1 MRYRAIALASLPIA
15 AIALLGPSLWLGT
28 LPSNNSPQNV
38 IWASQFSEQ
47 IRAGIMYPRW
57 LPQSFDGLGSPTF
70 YFYPPLPYW
79 LDAII
84 DFLTFHRVAVDQRL
98 SVDFVL
104 LLWLSGVAM
113 YAFLRALPVAR
124 GIAALGAFAYMA
136 APYHLFDHYVR
147 GAYAEFA
154 AFAAVP
160 MVALGIRYVAIRH
173 RFGPVLLATAYGA
186 LTLSHLPSALLVSIS
201 IVPGYIGY
209 YAWLDKRM
217 RLRFVAVCGL
227 SLALG
232 LALAAVYLVPALR
245 LQLFISAEQLWNYRP
260 EDSLLLIPPAS
271 GNSRDADFMV
281 VLDSIAGGWCLA
293 AVGALLLLR
302 RQGCTPM
309 RREGLLWAILALI
322 ALALMAGLVPFF
334 WQIVPFVAKV
344 QFPWRLLVVVEFAVI
359 TALCLAPW
367 QATTLPIRMC
377 FVGAFVAL
385 IPGLA
390 YMAAGTVLRMDLK
403 TRGEIPTPQDVKE
416 YLPAGYPQ
424 KAGSTFTDLGLEP
437 VKDLPA
443 IVCMPAA
450 DLCTASEQR
459 FGMLT
464 LRVKSGHTTVVTV
477 RRFYFPSWQLESQ
490 TPLSP
495 TEPYR
500 LISFTSSAGDHTY
513 RLRRRALPEEAIGSV
528 ISMLALAILIGFW
541 GVRMKKIP
549 GSGWPSPAMRQLIEA
564 GLKQRPK
571 P

>member
-1 MRYRAIALASLPIA
+1 MRYPAIALASLPIA

-38 IWASQFSEQ
+38 IWAGQLSEQ
-47 IRAGIMYPRW
+47 IRAGILYPRW

-84 DFLTFHRVAVDQRL
+84 DVLTFHRVAVDQRL

-113 YAFLRALPVAR
+113 YTFLRALPVAR

-154 AFAAVP
+154 AFAVVP

-209 YAWLDKRM
+209 HAWLDKRM

-271 GNSRDADFMV
+271 GKSRDADFMV

-302 RQGCTPM
+302 RQQYTPM

-367 QATTLPIRMC
+367 QATALPIRMC
-377 FVGAFVAL
+377 FVAAFVAL

-403 TRGEIPTPQDVKE
+403 TRGEVPTPQDVKE

-443 IVCMPAA
+443 MVCVPAA

-464 LRVKSGHTTVVTV
+464 LRVESGHTTVVTV
-477 RRFYFPSWQLESQ
+477 RRFYFPSWQLEPQ

-513 RLRRRALPEEAIGSV
+513 RLRRRALPEEVIGGV
-528 ISMLALAILIGFW
+528 ISMLALAVLIGFW
-541 GVRMKKIP
+541 GVRMKKTS
-549 GSGWPSPAMRQLIEA
+549 GSGWPSPARSSQ
-564 GLKQRPK
+564 GTG
-571 P
+571 